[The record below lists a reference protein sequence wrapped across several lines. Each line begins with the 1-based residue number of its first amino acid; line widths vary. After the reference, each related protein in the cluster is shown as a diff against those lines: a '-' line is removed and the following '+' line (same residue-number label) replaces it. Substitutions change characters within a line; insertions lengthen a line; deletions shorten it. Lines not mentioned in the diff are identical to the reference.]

1 MRIRLK
7 NKEYFWVKFTNRI
20 IEKTSNNE
28 PKHILG
34 IIQDINES
42 KTNQDEIINYN
53 NFINNVLELSPMLI
67 TIFDSF
73 DNSISY
79 LNKKFLDETF
89 YSVEDINSNDHGFLS
104 LILEEDIYNI
114 SKAIQNLVK
123 DKSQEQ
129 TVNYR
134 IKNKNSNILWL
145 ESTLN
150 IFNLNSKRVDI
161 ICVSVDI
168 TKRVENE
175 QKIRDLEK
183 RWEFALEGSGDGV
196 WDWNAITNKVFF
208 SRQWKSMLG
217 YEENEIGDSLE
228 EWDKRV
234 HPDDKEEVYEKLN
247 AHFDGKTE
255 IYMSQHIVLT
265 KDGTYKWIFDR
276 GKIIERDDENKPLW
290 VIVTHTDISQLIET
304 QEKLK
309 ESENRLKYI
318 IDAAGEYI
326 WESDLQNRYTF
337 VSDRF
342 TKILGYSQKEVIGKT
357 PYDFMP
363 DVEKKITRTIFF
375 GEKG

>member
-150 IFNLNSKRVDI
+150 IFNLNSNRVDI

-196 WDWNAITNKVFF
+196 
-208 SRQWKSMLG
+208 
-217 YEENEIGDSLE
+217 
-228 EWDKRV
+228 
-234 HPDDKEEVYEKLN
+234 
-247 AHFDGKTE
+247 
-255 IYMSQHIVLT
+255 
-265 KDGTYKWIFDR
+265 
-276 GKIIERDDENKPLW
+276 
-290 VIVTHTDISQLIET
+290 
-304 QEKLK
+304 
-309 ESENRLKYI
+309 
-318 IDAAGEYI
+318 
-326 WESDLQNRYTF
+326 
-337 VSDRF
+337 
-342 TKILGYSQKEVIGKT
+342 
-357 PYDFMP
+357 
-363 DVEKKITRTIFF
+363 
-375 GEKG
+375 